1 VLEDLSQSKLNLRPI
16 LENPPRQLVVY
27 VDVGEDEFDEGCRAL
42 SDQDE
47 LP

>member
-1 VLEDLSQSKLNLRPI
+1 VLKDLSQGKLNLRPI
-16 LENPPRQLVVY
+16 LENPHRQLVVY
-27 VDVGEDEFDEGCRAL
+27 IDVGEDEFDKGCRAL